1 MYLDCNGKH
10 SWTKF
15 QHPECSPET
24 HRPLRPSH
32 TTLQILDK
40 PLAPDLPAS
49 GSHNV
54 WWLTTE
60 GRTSRAPRC
69 WADIALKPSC
79 LRITRLWWLKYSR
92 WHELRICLA
101 WSCHPAVS
109 SARPRSDR
117 LKKHQLGR
125 LHAQRLG
132 HEPVCTCSLPTR
144 IQRLSA
150 VNVWIDSRN
159 VFVT

>member
-40 PLAPDLPAS
+40 PLVSDLPAS
-49 GSHNV
+49 GSQNV

-79 LRITRLWWLKYSR
+79 FLITRLWWLKYSR

-117 LKKHQLGR
+117 LKK
-125 LHAQRLG
+125 
-132 HEPVCTCSLPTR
+132 TPTR
-144 IQRLSA
+144 SFARTAPGARAGVHVQFTNKNTAIKCR
-150 VNVWIDSRN
+150 
-159 VFVT
+159 